1 MRFNQGR
8 FGFLAPVLFSLLF
21 ILNQNAK
28 ADEAAAAP
36 AATPAAP
43 MEGQGNTM
51 TATGVSEL
59 PEVKVTAHGID
70 QAAAFDQMHDS
81 LNKVNILSQDQ
92 INQTPAKTVAQAAE
106 QLPGVGTQHDTSEPR
121 YIDIRGTDSNL
132 NIVTFNET
140 IIPSYD
146 EASRSVDLDAI
157 PAGLFGELQLYKTI
171 LPNMDAEGVGGQL
184 NLVPKYANDYPGGL
198 FELKAEGEL
207 FPERNQ
213 VGGLGDLTWADT
225 YNLGGK
231 TNLGILVTGGYQYS
245 RFGIDDLENAY
256 SDPANKPLV
265 PNSVSDYEFR
275 YYDYERQRA
284 GIGTNINLDL
294 DRDNKLYANLMY
306 SGYDE
311 YRNPVWHTTY
321 SGLDALPGLAT
332 VAPDGTITI
341 NNAGTSGS
349 AVDVN
354 KSGTDELT
362 QFRTL
367 ATGVGG
373 VNNLGGFI
381 LDYNANFAYT
391 DQNVPYNYGY
401 SFDDPTMPNGSTLT
415 YNNST
420 NNGNMPS
427 FNFSGLKGAD
437 TNPANFLYQGANNG
451 TSNYQVA
458 QYGGRADGKFD
469 IDLGGGD
476 ASTVKFG
483 GAARLQY
490 STNVNENFTSALS
503 STPLYLNAFSL
514 TSPSYYPPNNIY
526 NMGPI
531 PDFTQTTNLLNNPNQ
546 YQGPFVQTDPNGD
559 KGGDY
564 NNWEDVYAG
573 YAMYTLK
580 SGNMEVM
587 GGARVETTHIQYTWY
602 DSYVIDPTTGDP
614 TKTELPSPV
623 AETGTI
629 DYTNI
634 LPSLGFKY
642 TFNPDLITRMNYSQT
657 IARPT
662 QNQYI
667 PSFSLGQ
674 ALDAQNGDSNIKFEY
689 GNPNLKPMISNNIDF
704 SCELYPQKGAI
715 LGVDFF
721 LKDINNYFAQNY
733 TAADGSAGVTDYL
746 NYINI
751 PTSDIYGV
759 EFQYQQQYTML
770 PGFLSGLGFRGSI
783 SFIGSQGE
791 ISPGVYGQLPSQ
803 SDLIWETGVFYKKGG
818 LTVDVAGN
826 FTGKN
831 LTTIGDPNADN
842 SPNVY
847 YDDYFQ
853 VNAKA
858 QYAFTKNFKIYA
870 DWNNINNADLRYYQ
884 GSPQYPIQN
893 EFYGPSFDGGIDVTF

>member
-1 MRFNQGR
+1 MWLKQGR
-8 FGFLAPVLFSLLF
+8 FGLLMTVIFSLLF
-21 ILNQNAK
+21 AVVSNVK
-28 ADEAAAAP
+28 ADEAAAT
-36 AATPAAP
+36 TPV
-43 MEGQGNTM
+43 EGQSNTFSA

-59 PEVKVTAHGID
+59 PEVTVKAKGID

-92 INQTPAKTVAQAAE
+92 INQTPAKNVAQAAE
-106 QLPGVGTQHDTSEPR
+106 QLPGVGTQHDTSEAR
-121 YIDIRGTDSNL
+121 YITIRGTDTNFD
-132 NIVTFNET
+132 IVTFNET
-140 IIPSYD
+140 LIPSYD
-146 EASRSVDLDAI
+146 EAARSVDLDAI

-171 LPNMDAEGVGGQL
+171 LPDMDAEGVGGQL
-184 NLVPKYANDYPGGL
+184 NLVPKYAKDYPGTL

-213 VGGLGDLTWADT
+213 VGTMGQFTWADT

-256 SDPANKPLV
+256 SDPASSPLV
-265 PNSVSDYEFR
+265 PNSASDYEFR
-275 YYDYERQRA
+275 YYDYERDRA
-284 GIGTNINLDL
+284 GIGANINLDF
-294 DRDNKLYANLMY
+294 DKDNKLYVNLMY

-311 YRNPVWHTTY
+311 YRAPVWHTTY
-321 SGLDALPGLAT
+321 SGLDATTANGAS
-332 VAPDGTITI
+332 VAADGTITV
-341 NNAGTSGS
+341 NATTA
-349 AVDVN
+349 AVDVD

-381 LDYNANFAYT
+381 LDYKVSFAYT
-391 DQNVPYNYGY
+391 DQNVPYSYGY
-401 SFDDPTMPNGSTLT
+401 DFDNPTNNGTLT
-415 YNNST
+415 YNNSK

-427 FNFSGLKGAD
+427 FNFSGLNGSD
-437 TNPANFLYQGANNG
+437 TNPANFLYTGASNS
-451 TSNYQVA
+451 TSTYQVA
-458 QYGGRADGKFD
+458 QYGAKADGKFD

-476 ASTVKFG
+476 TSMVKFG

-490 STNVNENFTSALS
+490 STNTAESFVSDLT
-503 STPLYLNAFSL
+503 STPLYLSNFTLS
-514 TSPSYYPPNNIY
+514 SPSYYPPNNIY

-531 PDFTQTTNLLNNPNQ
+531 PSFSQTTSLLNGPNQ
-546 YQGPFVQTDPNGD
+546 YQGPFYQNDPNGD
-559 KGGDY
+559 QGGDY

-573 YAMYTLK
+573 YVMDTLK

-587 GGARVETTHIQYTWY
+587 GGVRVETTHIQYTWY
-602 DSYVIDPTTGDP
+602 DSYVIDPATGDP
-614 TKTELPSPV
+614 TKTELPSPL

-629 DYTNI
+629 DYTNV

-642 TFNPDLITRMNYSQT
+642 TFNPQLITRMNYSQT

-674 ALDAQNGDSNIKFEY
+674 SLSAQNGDSNIKFAY
-689 GNPNLKPMISNNIDF
+689 GNPDLKPMISNNIDF

-733 TAADGSAGVTDYL
+733 TAADGSGGVTNYL

-770 PGFLSGLGFRGSI
+770 PGLLSGLGFRGSI

-791 ISPGVYGQLPSQ
+791 LSPGIYGELPSQ

-831 LTTIGDPNADN
+831 LTVIGDPNADN
-842 SPNVY
+842 SPNIY
-847 YDDYFQ
+847 YDDFFQ

-858 QYAFTKNFKIYA
+858 QYEITKDFKVYA

-884 GSPQYPIQN
+884 GSPNFPIQN
-893 EFYGPSFDGGIDVTF
+893 EFYGPSYDAGIDVTF